1 MKVLI
6 TGGAGF
12 VGSHLTD
19 RLLAEDHDVLVI
31 DNYRTGRRDNLQ
43 PHDRLRVV
51 EDTIADAGLVAR
63 QFEAFQPTHVVHAAA
78 SYHDPGDWDEDVRT
92 NVVGTI
98 NILRAAEAVGV
109 ERLIYYETALR
120 YGLVP
125 MEQPITLTHPTVA
138 GGSSYA
144 ISKTGGEQYIQMS
157 SVDHV
162 IFVLANAYGP
172 RNISG
177 PLPTFFQRLTAGKP
191 CFVMDTRRDFIYI
204 ADLVDITM
212 RALAGMGETGA
223 YHVSSGS
230 DHAIKELFDAT
241 VAALEIELDGEV
253 EVRDRSAD
261 DVYTILLDPAK
272 TERDFD
278 WKISTPL
285 TQGIREAVA
294 YYREHGITETF
305 THLKLDE

>member
-1 MKVLI
+1 
-6 TGGAGF
+6 
-12 VGSHLTD
+12 
-19 RLLAEDHDVLVI
+19 
-31 DNYRTGRRDNLQ
+31 
-43 PHDRLRVV
+43 
-51 EDTIADAGLVAR
+51 
-63 QFEAFQPTHVVHAAA
+63 
-78 SYHDPGDWDEDVRT
+78 
-92 NVVGTI
+92 VGTI
-98 NILRAAEAVGV
+98 NVLRATEDVGV

-157 SVDHV
+157 RVDHI

-212 RALAGMGETGA
+212 RALAGMGQAGA

-241 VAALEIELDGEV
+241 VAALDIELDGEV

-285 TQGIREAVA
+285 AQGIKEAVA